1 MAAFPGGAGGGAT
14 LGAIVPPDGYW
25 PLVRDICDR
34 HGVLLIADEVL
45 TGFGRTGVW
54 FAMERFQLEPDIT
67 AMAKGVTGGYFP
79 LAIAAMRGAD
89 VKTVRRAHGDLNL
102 RGTYSHHAVGAAA
115 ALAMMD
121 YMEAH
126 GLVPRA
132 AGLGEMLAEYR
143 FCGGDKLRAALRST
157 LCLRTGQAAFFAVEA
172 APGIGDVRG
181 IGLQSTA
188 SAVLWA
194 VELVAHRATKEP
206 YPASMHLADRVC
218 DRCMELGVLLYPGHG
233 SADGV
238 RGDHLIVAPRTSS
251 PRINWTP
258 SWRPCA
264 RRFWRSPLGPRRAR

>member
-1 MAAFPGGAGGGAT
+1 MLIRPVTWPAPGSSNARSKSAAQAVLRRARSGWRPFLAEPGGGAT

-115 ALAMMD
+115 ALATMD

-126 GLVPRA
+126 DLVPRA
-132 AGLGEMLAEYR
+132 AELGDML
-143 FCGGDKLRAALRST
+143 GDKLRAAL
-157 LCLRTGQAAFFAVEA
+157 EA

-181 IGLQSTA
+181 IGL
-188 SAVLWA
+188 LWA
-194 VELVAHRATKEP
+194 VELVADRATKEP
-206 YPASMHLADRVC
+206 YPAGMHFADRVC

-238 RGDHLIVAPRTSS
+238 RGDHLMVAPPYVVTEDQLDTIVATLRQAILEVAART
-251 PRINWTP
+251 
-258 SWRPCA
+258 
-264 RRFWRSPLGPRRAR
+264 